1 MGAVISVH
9 DPGYQAPLGNSVTA
23 STLDGGHPYPFSAIS
38 RNSVTLA
45 EKPRILAM
53 VIIPVTAR
61 AARSLVRTAD
71 PTDCGLAAGSAVG
84 IERLAGTMTKVHAL
98 MSQYKSMMLD
108 ELISLPGDDFVRAA
122 YLTILGR
129 ALDEE
134 GQGHYRRRLR
144 QGFSKAAVL
153 DDLIRSKEAKRS
165 NRCDDLA
172 EMPDDGFLEVIYRRV
187 LGRELDSDGKQ
198 HYLDALGRHGDRRR
212 VFREI
217 QKSGEANQRNRQLSK
232 LKKDLKQRLREESGR
247 RGWWGNARRGA
258 TMQVQINQL
267 IDRLDETAT
276 QLDALSR
283 RLDHLE
289 ALKEISSRKNTQ
301 RHS

>member
-1 MGAVISVH
+1 
-9 DPGYQAPLGNSVTA
+9 
-23 STLDGGHPYPFSAIS
+23 
-38 RNSVTLA
+38 
-45 EKPRILAM
+45 
-53 VIIPVTAR
+53 
-61 AARSLVRTAD
+61 
-71 PTDCGLAAGSAVG
+71 
-84 IERLAGTMTKVHAL
+84 MT
-98 MSQYKSMMLD
+98 QYKSMMLD
-108 ELISLPGDDFVRAA
+108 ELIALPGDDFLRAA
-122 YLTILGR
+122 YRMILGR
-129 ALDEE
+129 ELDEE
-134 GQGHYRRRLR
+134 GQGHYRRRLK

-153 DDLIRSKEAKRS
+153 NDLIRSKEAKRS

-172 EMPDDGFLEVIYRRV
+172 DLPDDGFLEVIYRRV
-187 LGRELDSDGKQ
+187 LGRELDSDGKE
-198 HYLDALGRHGDRRR
+198 HYLDALSRHGDRRR

-217 QKSGEANQRNRQLSK
+217 QKSGEANQRNLQLSK
-232 LKKDLKQRLREESGR
+232 LKKDVKRRLREESGR
-247 RGWWGNARRGA
+247 RGWWVNARRGA